1 MFEFLSLFE
10 SLCSSCLFEL
20 FVHVRVELSHVETT
34 SHSLRRIVLWI
45 QEDNKAWRKGK
56 GDKDALTSLI
66 MMKLRVYVS
75 ACKSSSFFVRV
86 AVLELLV

>member
-20 FVHVRVELSHVETT
+20 FVRVELSHVETTYT

-56 GDKDALTSLI
+56 GDKDASEFDHDEAG
-66 MMKLRVYVS
+66 S
-75 ACKSSSFFVRV
+75 PSKSGIR
-86 AVLELLV
+86 